1 MTHYYGVK
9 RPIKREPHKGS
20 SFCAKPT
27 WHIMKTF
34 YRRYKKMDLMK
45 TGLIFGVI
53 YLILDYAV
61 IGLAFLVLM
70 VKEHMR
76 KEEEE

>member
-1 MTHYYGVK
+1 
-9 RPIKREPHKGS
+9 
-20 SFCAKPT
+20 
-27 WHIMKTF
+27 
-34 YRRYKKMDLMK
+34 MDLMK

-61 IGLAFLVLM
+61 IGLAFLVLT

>member
-1 MTHYYGVK
+1 
-9 RPIKREPHKGS
+9 
-20 SFCAKPT
+20 
-27 WHIMKTF
+27 
-34 YRRYKKMDLMK
+34 MDLMK